1 MKPGHHKSPPPEG
14 IIGPRVN
21 YLSRLLRHRFN
32 NVVNEI
38 GLFSGQH
45 DIILFLLE
53 NEGATVSR
61 CAKHLGVT
69 NATASISV
77 KRLEHSGFLVKK
89 ADESNARNT
98 NLYLTEKGRNVPEYI
113 REKMDSQ
120 EKYITKGMT
129 EEEINALSNL
139 LDRAIQNL
147 KEDDAND

>member
-1 MKPGHHKSPPPEG
+1 MKPKCQKTPPPKG
-14 IIGPRVN
+14 TIGPRVN

-32 NVVNEI
+32 NVVNEM
-38 GLFSGQH
+38 GLFSGQQ

-77 KRLEHSGFLVKK
+77 KRLEHSGFLIKK
-89 ADESNARNT
+89 ANENNARIT

-113 REKMDSQ
+113 REKMDYQ

-129 EEEINALSNL
+129 EEEILILSDF

-147 KEDDAND
+147 REDNADD

>member
-1 MKPGHHKSPPPEG
+1 MKPKCQKAPPPKG
-14 IIGPRVN
+14 TIGPRVN

-32 NVVNEI
+32 NVVNEM
-38 GLFSGQH
+38 GLFSGQQ

-77 KRLEHSGFLVKK
+77 KRLEHSGFLIKK
-89 ADESNARNT
+89 ADESNARIT

-113 REKMDSQ
+113 REKMDYQ

-129 EEEINALSNL
+129 EEEVYILSDF

-147 KEDDAND
+147 REDNADD